1 MHAQK
6 AKERIEKLRKEISY
20 HRYLIHVENR
30 QEISESAL
38 DSLKHELKLL
48 EDRFPQLITSDSPT
62 QRVAGKAS
70 ESFKKVRHRASMLSL
85 EDVFN
90 QEELED
96 WLIRIQKLTTRKID
110 FFSEL
115 KFDGFAVSLVYKEGV
130 FSQGST
136 RGDGVIG
143 EDVTQNLRTIESIP
157 LRLDIYSNSSSK
169 DLRKLAKKALESPEF
184 EVRGEVL
191 LTKKAFLKINSEQEK
206 SGKPQY
212 ANPRNLASGSV
223 RQLNPEITASRHLE
237 FKAYGVASDVG
248 QETHSEEHQLLK
260 ILGFASDSEAKL
272 TPGISHVVK
281 FWEYIRSRRKNLPYE
296 IDGVVVVVNH
306 NATFQDLGIVGKA
319 PRGSVAF
326 KFPGKETT
334 TVVKD
339 ISIQVGR
346 TGVLTP
352 VAILNP
358 VELGGVTVTRATLH
372 NEDEINRLG
381 LMIGDTVIVKRAG
394 DVIPDIVRV
403 LPELRPKGAKKFSM
417 PKKCPA
423 CSRAVEK
430 PQGEVN
436 WRCVN
441 IYCLARRRQ
450 QLYHFASRAAFDIR
464 GLGSEIVDDLVDAG
478 LVKHAP
484 DFFKIKSSDL
494 LGLPNFAEI
503 SSEKLV
509 DSIQG
514 RKEVTLPRFLL
525 ALGILHV
532 GLETAEDLA
541 THFGSLEGIKNASEG
556 DLMNIPSIGHVVA
569 KSLLDWFSH
578 KENQK
583 LLSDFQRV
591 GIKVLPYKKARGPLG
606 GKVFVLTGELS
617 NMSREQAKAAI
628 KAKGGEI
635 SESVSSK
642 TSFMV
647 VGENPGSKYD
657 KARKLGVKVLNEK
670 QFLDLLN

>member
-223 RQLNPEITASRHLE
+223 RQLNPEITASRPLE
-237 FKAYGVASDVG
+237 FKAYVKS
-248 QETHSEEHQLLK
+248 
-260 ILGFASDSEAKL
+260 
-272 TPGISHVVK
+272 IS
-281 FWEYIRSRRKNLPYE
+281 Y
-296 IDGVVVVVNH
+296 
-306 NATFQDLGIVGKA
+306 
-319 PRGSVAF
+319 
-326 KFPGKETT
+326 
-334 TVVKD
+334 
-339 ISIQVGR
+339 
-346 TGVLTP
+346 
-352 VAILNP
+352 
-358 VELGGVTVTRATLH
+358 
-372 NEDEINRLG
+372 
-381 LMIGDTVIVKRAG
+381 
-394 DVIPDIVRV
+394 
-403 LPELRPKGAKKFSM
+403 
-417 PKKCPA
+417 
-423 CSRAVEK
+423 
-430 PQGEVN
+430 
-436 WRCVN
+436 
-441 IYCLARRRQ
+441 
-450 QLYHFASRAAFDIR
+450 
-464 GLGSEIVDDLVDAG
+464 
-478 LVKHAP
+478 
-484 DFFKIKSSDL
+484 
-494 LGLPNFAEI
+494 
-503 SSEKLV
+503 
-509 DSIQG
+509 
-514 RKEVTLPRFLL
+514 
-525 ALGILHV
+525 
-532 GLETAEDLA
+532 
-541 THFGSLEGIKNASEG
+541 
-556 DLMNIPSIGHVVA
+556 
-569 KSLLDWFSH
+569 
-578 KENQK
+578 
-583 LLSDFQRV
+583 
-591 GIKVLPYKKARGPLG
+591 
-606 GKVFVLTGELS
+606 
-617 NMSREQAKAAI
+617 
-628 KAKGGEI
+628 
-635 SESVSSK
+635 
-642 TSFMV
+642 
-647 VGENPGSKYD
+647 
-657 KARKLGVKVLNEK
+657 
-670 QFLDLLN
+670 